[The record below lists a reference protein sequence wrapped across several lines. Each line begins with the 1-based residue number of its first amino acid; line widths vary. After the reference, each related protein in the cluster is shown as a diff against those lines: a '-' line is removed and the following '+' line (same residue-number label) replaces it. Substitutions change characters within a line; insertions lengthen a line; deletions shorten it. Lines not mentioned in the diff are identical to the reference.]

1 MRIKIN
7 ALLWRVVVI
16 GMTVLFWINV
26 VAAQDEVEAVEE
38 ASTDAPVFIV
48 LLTGL
53 AAVAALGFLMN
64 SRNSGTDSNSL

>member
-1 MRIKIN
+1 MRIKLN
-7 ALLWRVVVI
+7 AFMWRVVLM

-64 SRNSGTDSNSL
+64 SRNSGTGSNSL